1 MVYNRYREKINGG
14 MDMNS
19 NLLISIGRQYGSGG
33 REIGEKLA
41 AKLGIAFY
49 NNELITLAAQKSGM
63 AHNIV
68 GDADEKATNSL
79 LYTLAMG
86 SSYFN
91 GNAGIAFDMPIND
104 RLFVTQSD
112 IIKSLAD
119 EAPAVFIGRC
129 SDYVLRGYP
138 NLLRIFIIAP
148 LDKRAEH
155 IAERHD
161 VTLDKA
167 KDLAVKTD
175 KRRSNYYNYYTG
187 QKWGRMENFDI
198 CVDSSRLGIDG
209 TVELL
214 TSYVDDYKKKNQL

>member
-1 MVYNRYREKINGG
+1 
-14 MDMNS
+14 
-19 NLLISIGRQYGSGG
+19 
-33 REIGEKLA
+33 
-41 AKLGIAFY
+41 
-49 NNELITLAAQKSGM
+49 
-63 AHNIV
+63 
-68 GDADEKATNSL
+68 
-79 LYTLAMG
+79 MG

-175 KRRSNYYNYYTG
+175 KRVRITIITIPDRSG
-187 QKWGRMENFDI
+187 GEWR
-198 CVDSSRLGIDG
+198 
-209 TVELL
+209 
-214 TSYVDDYKKKNQL
+214 TSTSASTQAVWASTAR

>member
-1 MVYNRYREKINGG
+1 
-14 MDMNS
+14 
-19 NLLISIGRQYGSGG
+19 
-33 REIGEKLA
+33 
-41 AKLGIAFY
+41 
-49 NNELITLAAQKSGM
+49 
-63 AHNIV
+63 
-68 GDADEKATNSL
+68 
-79 LYTLAMG
+79 MG

-167 KDLAVKTD
+167 KDLAVKTV

-198 CVDSSRLGIDG
+198 CIDSSRLGIDG

>member
-1 MVYNRYREKINGG
+1 
-14 MDMNS
+14 MNS

-129 SDYVLRGYP
+129 SDYVLRG
-138 NLLRIFIIAP
+138 
-148 LDKRAEH
+148 
-155 IAERHD
+155 
-161 VTLDKA
+161 
-167 KDLAVKTD
+167 
-175 KRRSNYYNYYTG
+175 
-187 QKWGRMENFDI
+187 
-198 CVDSSRLGIDG
+198 
-209 TVELL
+209 
-214 TSYVDDYKKKNQL
+214 